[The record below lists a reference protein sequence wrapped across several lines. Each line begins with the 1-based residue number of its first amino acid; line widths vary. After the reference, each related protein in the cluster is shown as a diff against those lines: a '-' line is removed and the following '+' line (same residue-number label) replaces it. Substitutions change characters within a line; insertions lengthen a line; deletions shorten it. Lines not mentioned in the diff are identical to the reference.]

1 MRANSVLEPGP
12 VAIKD
17 INAAFKEE
25 SLNKMNY
32 K

>member
-25 SLNKMNY
+25 SKMSY